1 MLVNYIKIA
10 WRNLWNNKVFG
21 IINIA
26 GLTFGLTCCM
36 FILLWVA
43 NEWSYN
49 RYHEKLPNIYQVY
62 EHQYYSNNEILTVTA
77 TPGPLADQL
86 KVEIPGIQKAAS
98 FSGVTEKLL
107 AIGEKGY
114 KSKGQY
120 ANNDV
125 FDVFTFPFI
134 DGDPARAL
142 SGPNNIVLTE
152 KIARNLFGDS
162 KAAGKIVRVDNKED
176 YMVAG
181 VIKDLPENSTLKFE
195 WLLPMERCVQ
205 EYPYLKHWGANAP
218 RTYVLVDPKADIDK
232 MNAKVKGII
241 QRHLKESETI
251 AFLYPF
257 RDTYLEGRFNKG
269 KIDGG
274 RIEYVRLFIII
285 AIFVLLIA
293 CINFMNL
300 STAKAI
306 QRSKEVGVRKSI
318 GAGRGALIS
327 QFLGESFALVIIATA
342 LSLLLVWTLLPSF
355 EKLMSITLTVPL
367 FTWYNILA
375 LLFLALFTGFVAGSY
390 PAFYLSSLN
399 AVTTLK
405 GGMLRLKASAIWLRK
420 GLVVFQ
426 FVVST
431 ALIVGAFL
439 IYQQINFIKNRNLGL
454 NKDQVVWFFNEGSLA
469 NDLQPFRTALLDMPG
484 VEAVSDADQLPIQV
498 GSNFSGVS
506 WQGKNANEDILFDN
520 LIVGYDLQK
529 TMQLEMIEGRT
540 FSPEFATDT
549 NGIVINET
557 AAKVMSLKPPYVGQV
572 LTINDK
578 QQLPIIGVTKDF
590 SSNHMEKKV
599 APMVIRYRSRDS
611 KFILV
616 RIKPDQME
624 TAIASIEKTYKRFNP
639 QYPFEIKYLDASFA
653 ELYKSEQ
660 VIGRLSAAFTA
671 LAIFIACLGLFGLA
685 TFTAQQRTKEI
696 GIRKV
701 LGASVMQILALLSKD
716 FLRLVLIAVG
726 IALPLSAYFMHG
738 WLNKFAYH
746 IEIAWWVFAATGLV
760 AIVLAMLTV
769 SYQSI
774 RTARM
779 NPVKSLRS
787 E

>member
-1 MLVNYIKIA
+1 MLRNYIKIA

-49 RYHEKLPNIYQVY
+49 RFHEKLPDIYQVY
-62 EHQYYSNNEILTVTA
+62 EQQFYSNNEILTVTA

-86 KVEIPGIQKAAS
+86 KAEIPGIQKAAALS
-98 FSGVTEKLL
+98 WVTEKLL
-107 AIGEKGY
+107 AVGEKGY

-134 DGDPARAL
+134 DGDPTKAL
-142 SGPNNIVLTE
+142 HGPNNIVITE
-152 KIARNLFGDS
+152 KLARNLFGDS
-162 KAAGKIVRVDNKED
+162 KAVGNIVRLDNKED
-176 YMVAG
+176 YMVTG
-181 VIKDLPENSTLKFE
+181 VMKDLPENSTLKFE

-205 EYPYLKHWGANAP
+205 ENPFLKHWGGNAP
-218 RTYVLVDPKADIDK
+218 RTYVLVDPKADINK
-232 MNAKVKGII
+232 VNAKVKGII
-241 QRHLKESETI
+241 QRNLKESETI

-257 RDTYLEGRFNKG
+257 KDTYLEGRFDKG
-269 KIDGG
+269 KLDGG

-318 GAGRGALIS
+318 GAGKGALIS
-327 QFLGESFALVIIATA
+327 QFLGESFALVIIATG

-355 EKLMSITLTVPL
+355 EKLVNITLSVPL
-367 FTWYNILA
+367 FTWYNIAA

-405 GGMLRLKASAIWLRK
+405 GGMLRLRSSAIWLRK

-431 ALIVGAFL
+431 VLIVGAFL

-454 NKDQVVWFFNEGSLA
+454 NKDQVVWFFNEGSLV
-469 NDLQPFRTALLDMPG
+469 NDLRPFRSALLNMPG

-506 WQGKNANEDILFDN
+506 WKGKSPKEDILFDN
-520 LIVGYDLQK
+520 LLAGYDLQK
-529 TMQLEMIEGRT
+529 TMQLEMVEGRT

-557 AAKVMSLKPPYVGQV
+557 AARVMSLKPPYVGQV
-572 LTINDK
+572 LTVNDNE
-578 QQLPIIGVTKDF
+578 QLPVIGVTKDF
-590 SSNHMEKKV
+590 SSSHLQKKV
-599 APMVIRYRSRDS
+599 APMVIRYRSS
-611 KFILV
+611 NNKFILV

-624 TAIASIEKTYKRFNP
+624 AAISSIDKVYKQFNP
-639 QYPFEIKYLDASFA
+639 EYPFEIKYLDESFA
-653 ELYKSEQ
+653 DMYKNEQ

-701 LGASVMQILALLSKD
+701 LGASIMQILALLSKE

-726 IALPLSAYFMHG
+726 IALPLAAYFMQG

-746 IEIAWWVFAATGLV
+746 VDISWWVYAVTGLL

-779 NPVKSLRS
+779 DPIKSLRS

>member
-1 MLVNYIKIA
+1 MLTNYIKIA

-43 NEWSYN
+43 NEWSFN

-86 KVEIPGIQKAAS
+86 KEEIPGIQKAGA
-98 FSGVTEKLL
+98 FSWMTEKLL
-107 AIGEKGY
+107 AVGEKGY

-125 FDVFTFPFI
+125 FQVFTFPFI
-134 DGDPARAL
+134 EGDPGKTL
-142 SGPNNIVLTE
+142 LGPNDIILSE
-152 KIARNLFGDS
+152 KMALNLFGDN
-162 KAAGKIVRVDNKED
+162 KVVGKTVRLDNKED

-181 VIKDLPENSTLKFE
+181 VMKDLPENSSFKFE
-195 WLLPMERCVQ
+195 WLLPMERIVQ
-205 EYPYLKHWGANAP
+205 ENPWLKKWGGNAP

-232 MNAKVKGII
+232 VNAKVKGII
-241 QRHLKESETI
+241 QRNAKESQAEV
-251 AFLYPF
+251 FLYPYK
-257 RDTYLEGRFNKG
+257 DTYLEGRFNKG
-269 KIDGG
+269 KVDGG

-300 STAKAI
+300 STARAI

-327 QFLGESFALVIIATA
+327 QFLGESFALVTIATI
-342 LSLLLVWTLLPSF
+342 LSLLLVWLLLPAF
-355 EKLMSITLTVPL
+355 EKMVGVTLFVPL
-367 FTWYNILA
+367 FTWYNMLA

-405 GGMLRLKASAIWLRK
+405 GGMLRLRSSAIWLRK

-431 ALIVGAFL
+431 VLIVAAFL

-454 NKDQVVWFFNEGSLA
+454 NKDQVVWFYSEGSMI
-469 NDLQPFRTALLDMPG
+469 NDLKPFRNALSGMPG
-484 VEAVSDADQLPIQV
+484 VEAISDADQLPIQV
-498 GSNFSGVS
+498 GSNFSGVG
-506 WQGKNANEDILFDN
+506 WKGKSPTEDILFDN
-520 LIVGYDLQK
+520 LLAGYDLQK
-529 TMQLEMIEGRT
+529 TMQLEMVEGRT
-540 FSPEFATDT
+540 FSPAFATDT

-557 AAKVMSLKPPYVGQV
+557 AAKVMSLKPPYVGQL
-572 LTINDK
+572 LTVDD

-590 SSNHMEKKV
+590 SSSHLEKKV
-599 APMVIRYRSRDS
+599 APMSIRYRSAKN
-611 KFILV
+611 KFVLV
-616 RIKPDQME
+616 RIKPDQVE
-624 TAIASIEKTYKRFNP
+624 TAISNIEKVFKQFNP
-639 QYPFEIKYLDASFA
+639 QYPFEIKYMDASFA
-653 ELYKSEQ
+653 DMYKSEQ

-701 LGASVMQILALLSKD
+701 LGASIMQILTLLSKD

-726 IALPLSAYFMHG
+726 IAMPLAAYFMDG

-746 IEIAWWVFAATGLV
+746 VDIAWWVYVATGV
-760 AIVLAMLTV
+760 NAIVLAMLTV

>member
-1 MLVNYIKIA
+1 MLRNYIKIA

-43 NEWSYN
+43 NESSYN

-62 EHQYYSNNEILTVTA
+62 QHQYYSNNEILTVTA

-86 KVEIPGIQKAAS
+86 KAEIPDIQKAAALS
-98 FSGVTEKLL
+98 WVSEKLL
-107 AIGEKGY
+107 AVGEHGY

-120 ANNDV
+120 ANVDV
-125 FDVFTFPFI
+125 FSVFTFPFV
-134 DGDPARAL
+134 DGDPTKAL
-142 SGPNNIVLTE
+142 RGPNDIVLTE
-152 KIARNLFGDS
+152 KLARNLFGDS
-162 KAAGKIVRVDNKED
+162 KAVGKSVRLDNKED
-176 YMVAG
+176 YMVVG
-181 VIKDLPENSTLKFE
+181 VMKDLPENSSLKFE

-205 EYPYLKHWGANAP
+205 ENPFLKNWGGNAP
-218 RTYVLVDPKADIDK
+218 RTYVLVDPKSNIDK
-232 MNAKVKGII
+232 VNAKVKGII
-241 QRHLKESETI
+241 QRNQKESQ
-251 AFLYPF
+251 AVVFLYPYK
-257 RDTYLEGRFNKG
+257 DVYLEGRFDKG
-269 KIDGG
+269 VLDGG

-300 STAKAI
+300 STARAI

-318 GAGRGALIS
+318 GAGKGALIS
-327 QFLGESFALVIIATA
+327 QFLGESFALVFIATA

-355 EKLMSITLTVPL
+355 EKLVNITLSVPL
-367 FTWYNILA
+367 FTWYNMLA
-375 LLFLALFTGFVAGSY
+375 LLALALFTGFIAGSY

-405 GGMLRLKASAIWLRK
+405 GGILRLRSSAIWLRK

-431 ALIVGAFL
+431 VLIVAAFL

-454 NKDQVVWFFNEGSLA
+454 NKDQVVWFFNEGSMVD
-469 NDLQPFRTALLDMPG
+469 DLRSFRTALLNMPG

-498 GSNFSGVS
+498 GSNFSGVG
-506 WQGKNANEDILFDN
+506 WKGKSPNEDILFDN
-520 LIVGYDLQK
+520 LLAGYDFQK
-529 TMQLEMIEGRT
+529 TMQLEMVEGRT

-557 AAKVMSLKPPYVGQV
+557 AAKVMSLKPPYVGQA
-572 LTINDK
+572 LTVDDT
-578 QQLPIIGVTKDF
+578 QLPIIGVTKDF
-590 SSNHMEKKV
+590 SSNHLQKKV
-599 APMVIRYRSRDS
+599 APMVIRYRSKS
-611 KFILV
+611 NKFILV
-616 RIKPDQME
+616 RIKPEQME
-624 TAIASIEKTYKRFNP
+624 TALSSIDKVYKQFNP

-653 ELYKSEQ
+653 DMYKSEQ

-701 LGASVMQILALLSKD
+701 LGASIMQILTLLSKE

-726 IALPLSAYFMHG
+726 IALPLAAYFMDG

-746 IEIAWWVFAATGLV
+746 VNISWWVYVVTGLL